1 MHMRD
6 GQVPPRARQRGRQAG
21 PSLFE
26 WAPPSGVGAA
36 ARPRGAGGPILSTG
50 FFRTVSRAADGL
62 TVLADDVPV
71 GILQL
76 AEDAGG
82 QDAREGDLDTV
93 GGHRAGAYIPP
104 GKAVTIFLI
113 RLFIGHPTHSS
124 CPGGCPSGCPRGCPP
139 RAVRVCV
146 VAGSLAR
153 AAQCG
158 CHGSGHC
165 ANSLDSLTARPACL
179 PEARAVAPRSRR
191 CHGRDCR
198 AEWVPWAITEH
209 QMHDLKENRPRKWS
223 GGGRCGEPGR
233 PFRRPGRLTGVRSP
247 GLFRFGPR
255 HRFRGP
261 EGRRRAVL

>member
-1 MHMRD
+1 MSRALICPNLPPGVATRRRPGGHGPESRRRASSLRAGGCMVSADGSFAGSQGMHMRD

-113 RLFIGHPTHSS
+113 RLFIVHPPVLGGALGGVQVGALPARSGS
-124 CPGGCPSGCPRGCPP
+124 AWSPGASP
-139 RAVRVCV
+139 
-146 VAGSLAR
+146 
-153 AAQCG
+153 
-158 CHGSGHC
+158 
-165 ANSLDSLTARPACL
+165 
-179 PEARAVAPRSRR
+179 
-191 CHGRDCR
+191 
-198 AEWVPWAITEH
+198 
-209 QMHDLKENRPRKWS
+209 
-223 GGGRCGEPGR
+223 
-233 PFRRPGRLTGVRSP
+233 RRPSAGAMDLATALTP
-247 GLFRFGPR
+247 
-255 HRFRGP
+255 
-261 EGRRRAVL
+261 